1 MLTLLLLFLLFH
13 NRLAIQNLLNV
24 HQLARLSITKYYG
37 QGGLNNRISLSL
49 QYGVQESEI
58 KVLAGLVSP
67 RPLSLAC
74 RWPSFPCF
82 VFTWLSLCAHTSA
95 VSLCVLISFDQ
106 VKWRD
111 QWFLSKI
118 APHRSANCAARR
130 TSHQLFDAPFL
141 NKKKKSQGCEKG
153 WNGGKKRYWNRLC
166 SEKKI

>member
-95 VSLCVLISFDQ
+95 VSLCVLISFYNNTRYIRLRPTLMMPF
-106 VKWRD
+106 KL
-111 QWFLSKI
+111 F
-118 APHRSANCAARR
+118 
-130 TSHQLFDAPFL
+130 TSLKTSNIVTL
-141 NKKKKSQGCEKG
+141 
-153 WNGGKKRYWNRLC
+153 
-166 SEKKI
+166 